1 MATKFILFASP
12 DYVKQATVLDRTVDD
27 DLLSP
32 CIHNAQERHI
42 LPTLGENLYDT
53 LASKVSGGTVSGSY
67 KTLMDGYVT
76 PCLAHYAMAEV
87 IPHLRVRLALNSATT
102 ASSEQAAAVPEA
114 ELRAIVSRAEQ
125 LGNFHKER
133 LIDWLMQNGSL
144 VPEYLTNTS
153 PQLEPTRRN
162 YTQGL
167 NVDPTYSD
175 QSYKIIKQLLGL
187 KT

>member
-1 MATKFILFASP
+1 MATKFVLFCSP
-12 DYVKQATVLDRTVDD
+12 DYVKQATVLERTVDD

-32 CIHNAQERHI
+32 CIYNAQERHI

-53 LASKVSGGTVSGSY
+53 MASKVASSAVSGDY
-67 KTLMDGYVT
+67 KTLLDAYIAPALV
-76 PCLAHYAMAEV
+76 HFSMAEV

-102 ASSEQAAAVPEA
+102 ASSDGAAAVPEA
-114 ELRAIVSRAEQ
+114 DLRAIVNRAEQ

-153 PQLEPTRRN
+153 PQLQPTRRN

-167 NVDPTYSD
+167 NVDPTYGN
-175 QSYKIIKQLLGL
+175 QSYDIVKQLLGL